1 MALVLVKEDGTGK
14 VDANTY
20 ADVADGN
27 AYFEGHLYAAA
38 WELSADDRKAQAL
51 VMATRVVD
59 AEFVFNGWKTSN
71 SQALQWP
78 RMECPDPDRAP
89 WTFSVLY
96 SGNNFIGSNVVPP
109 AVVS

>member
-1 MALVLVKEDGTGK
+1 MTLVKEDGTGK
-14 VDANTY
+14 IDANTY

-59 AEFVFNGWKTSN
+59 AEFIFNGWKVN
-71 SQALQWP
+71 NAQALQWP
-78 RMECPDPDRAP
+78 RFECPDPDRGSS
-89 WTFSVLY
+89 TGSVLFWAT
-96 SGNNFIGSNVVPP
+96 NLI
-109 AVVS
+109 